1 MSIKPTVGRIVHV
14 HLSGNDNVL
23 AGIICAVHERG
34 INVAGFD
41 QNGNPYRANGVRLVR
56 DGEDTPV
63 MGTWAEWIRIVAPE
77 SPEPKSDVTDP
88 VFLDGGDAP
97 VSLT

>member
-1 MSIKPTVGRIVHV
+1 MSINPTVGRIVHV
-14 HLSGNDNVL
+14 HLSGNTNVL

-41 QNGNPYRANGVRLVR
+41 QNGTPYRANGVRLVQA
-56 DGEDTPV
+56 GEDKPV
-63 MGTWAEWIRIVAPE
+63 MGTWAEWIKIEARLPVLE
-77 SPEPKSDVTDP
+77 TEPVN
-88 VFLDGGDAP
+88 LDGGDAP